1 MYLTV
6 GACEY
11 MSFSFVV
18 CVYLCIH
25 YIHIFRKYP
34 RTEWKETWGSCV
46 SVIQGMYVYVDIMD
60 T

>member
-1 MYLTV
+1 M
-6 GACEY
+6 
-11 MSFSFVV
+11 

-25 YIHIFRKYP
+25 YIHIFRKYS